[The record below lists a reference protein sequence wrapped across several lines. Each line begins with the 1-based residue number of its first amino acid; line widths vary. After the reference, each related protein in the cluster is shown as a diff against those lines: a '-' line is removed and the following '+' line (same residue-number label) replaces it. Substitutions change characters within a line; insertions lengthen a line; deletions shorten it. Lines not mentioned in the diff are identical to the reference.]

1 MYFFLKGWDWRL
13 SLVFF
18 VLKLVCP
25 IPLSVQCI
33 IFQFGVMMLPS
44 RLSPRRSV
52 FVGKTNVSQ
61 RGTIVHTLESK
72 YDL

>member
-1 MYFFLKGWDWRL
+1 MYFFKKGGTGGSL
-13 SLVFF
+13 SRSF
-18 VLKLVCP
+18 VLKLVYP

-33 IFQFGVMMLPS
+33 IFQFGVAMLPS

-52 FVGKTNVSQ
+52 FVGKTNASQ